1 MSIEGQIEVR
11 WVASVDD
18 TPRRDWEVF
27 FPPPLEGWWWYA
39 ALEKSG
45 LESQFKFSYALV
57 ESAGRLLA
65 IAPAFVMDVPM
76 DLVAP
81 PLVAKALR
89 VAGAVVKRLRYQRT
103 LFIGSAC
110 ADEGTVGLLPG
121 VQLSDVAPAIQSAAL
136 RRAAEAG
143 ASIVVWKDFP
153 PACGKTL
160 ESLGLFRVVSF
171 PGTCVALPPGGFE
184 AYLKSLRADRRHDL
198 KRHLK
203 RGEKTGPLV
212 ESVIQKPDEA
222 TRDEI
227 FSLFWQTYEKGKM
240 KFEKLNP
247 EFFRQLAQADVTHF
261 VLLRHP
267 DGGKLA
273 AFMLCFNLGRRVL
286 NKYIGLDYTLGSEW
300 FLYFR
305 LWKAAVQWAS
315 SIGAAELQNSQTG
328 YRPKLGLGCRLELL
342 NNYCRHRNPILN
354 RLFAK
359 VGGSTT
365 LADLDSDLA
374 LHFKAHPEA
383 AKRGL
388 STNEHE

>member
-1 MSIEGQIEVR
+1 MAIEDTIEVR
-11 WVASVDD
+11 WVASVEDA
-18 TPRRDWEVF
+18 PRRDWEAF
-27 FPPPLEGWWWYA
+27 FPPPVEGWWWYA

-45 LESQFKFSYALV
+45 LESQFQFSYGLV
-57 ESAGRLLA
+57 ESAGKLLA

-103 LFIGSAC
+103 FFIGSAC
-110 ADEGTVGLLPG
+110 ADEGTVGLSPG
-121 VQLSDVAPAIQSAAL
+121 VQLSDVAGAIQSAAL
-136 RRAAEAG
+136 RRAAALG

-153 PACGKTL
+153 LACGSTL

-171 PGTCVALPPGGFE
+171 PGTCVALPPGGFD

-212 ESVIQKPDEA
+212 DCVIQHPDEA
-222 TRDEI
+222 TMDEI
-227 FSLFWQTYEKGKM
+227 FALFWQTYQKGRM
-240 KFEKLNP
+240 KFETLTP
-247 EFFRQLAQADVTHF
+247 EFFRQIAGADVSHF

-286 NKYIGLDYTLGSEW
+286 NKYIGLDYTLGPDW

-305 LWKAAVQWAS
+305 LWKVAVQWAS
-315 SIGAAELQNSQTG
+315 SIGAAELQNSQTC
-328 YRPKLGLGCRLELL
+328 YRPKLGLGSRLELL
-342 NNYCRHRNPILN
+342 NNYCRHLNPILN
-354 RLFAK
+354 RVFAK
-359 VGGSTT
+359 VGSSTT
-365 LADLDSDLA
+365 LSDLDSDLA
-374 LHFKAHPEA
+374 VHFKAHPELDGGQVGTV
-383 AKRGL
+383 R
-388 STNEHE
+388 SC